1 MSSLPASR
9 PLIVDEG
16 GEVRFIA
23 LDIHR
28 DFCEV
33 AIAESGTIRSAPRV
47 KTDPETLELFA
58 QSLGADDQV
67 TLEATGNAL
76 AIARII
82 EPHVGRVVLADP
94 RAVRGS
100 ASTALKTDKVD
111 ARILAR
117 LLAGGLVPEV
127 WLPDER
133 TRRLRRLVSRRARSW
148 YGSGHGRR
156 IRYTRR

>member
-1 MSSLPASR
+1 M
-9 PLIVDEG
+9 
-16 GEVRFIA
+16 RFIG
-23 LDIHR
+23 LDVHR

-33 AIAESGTIRSAPRV
+33 AIAEAGTVRPAPRV

-58 QSLGADDQV
+58 ASLGADDQV

-82 EPHVGRVVLADP
+82 EPHVERVVLADP

-111 ARILAR
+111 ARTLAR
-117 LLAGGLVPEV
+117 LFAGGLLPEV

-133 TRRLRRLVSRRARSW
+133 TRRLRRLVCDGRSS
-148 YGSGHGRR
+148 YGSGHGPR